1 MGKNDWFTKAFRPS
15 NFMLFSNNKK
25 LKVIAIQNILLKN
38 KSKTTKKVRQ
48 WINDDK
54 SAYIREDLAYNL
66 ICWINLDVIKADEF
80 RKKIGIM
87 NNQLIQR
94 EREIISIIMK
104 IFAKWIMV
112 RQYKIDGLPNEVD
125 LCFIV
130 QRLVIEV
137 DEDDHV
143 YYDELKHQIRQNLIE
158 NLGFSF
164 VRINPD
170 VVSLDLDVEIA
181 KLYSYI
187 NKSSVRLAVNSTE
200 KSLKENFAK

>member
-1 MGKNDWFTKAFRPS
+1 
-15 NFMLFSNNKK
+15 
-25 LKVIAIQNILLKN
+25 
-38 KSKTTKKVRQ
+38 
-48 WINDDK
+48 
-54 SAYIREDLAYNL
+54 
-66 ICWINLDVIKADEF
+66 
-80 RKKIGIM
+80 
-87 NNQLIQR
+87 
-94 EREIISIIMK
+94 
-104 IFAKWIMV
+104 MV
-112 RQYKIDGLPNEVD
+112 RQYKIDVLPNEVD

-137 DEDDHV
+137 DENDHV

-170 VVSLDLDVEIA
+170 VVNLDLDVEIA